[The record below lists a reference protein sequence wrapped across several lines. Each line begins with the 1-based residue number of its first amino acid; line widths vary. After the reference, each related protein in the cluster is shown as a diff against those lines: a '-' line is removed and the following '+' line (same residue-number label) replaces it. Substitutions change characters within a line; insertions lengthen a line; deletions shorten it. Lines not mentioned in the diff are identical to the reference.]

1 MKTLLVRIG
10 NLGLMI
16 LQFQLLLT
24 VNTDVEVLPS
34 SSCKVKLT
42 QREAQDNGKSW
53 INLSNS
59 SWLI

>member
-24 VNTDVEVLPS
+24 VNTDVEVLAS
-34 SSCKVKLT
+34 STEMVLYEFLM
-42 QREAQDNGKSW
+42 QGEA
-53 INLSNS
+53 NS
-59 SWLI
+59 TRGSG